1 MHFKIAMLSP
11 ALFLCVAAA
20 ACAEVV
26 DLQCEQTASA
36 EYKLTYR
43 FTADTHSVDILAS
56 TDPFS
61 EAASQKVVHTA
72 DTSITV
78 PAGKAGQRMYFFI
91 KPDHGSVREVSIRH
105 LPLQGTP
112 NFRDLGGYK
121 TADGKFV
128 RWGLLYRSGV
138 LTQLTG
144 QDFAY
149 LTPLGIRVVCDF
161 RTDEENKISPE
172 TWIPDAQVEHLH
184 LPIGADAN
192 NKTVMASWNAFLA
205 TNPGPQAIKQH
216 LIEAYSGFAF
226 TNAPEYAKVF
236 VQLKQDRLPLL
247 YHCTGGKDRTGIFS
261 ALLLLTLG
269 VPEKTVLQDYALT
282 NVYLT
287 QGLSKEAAHQML
299 VSSGN
304 QAMAKLSPDQS
315 KILMAADPDYLRST
329 LQAID
334 TKYGSFDNYRRDALG
349 VSDQD
354 VELLKAH
361 LLTDW

>member
-1 MHFKIAMLSP
+1 MHFKIAMLST

-78 PAGKAGQRMYFFI
+78 RAGNAGQRMYFFI

-192 NKTVMASWNAFLA
+192 NKTVMASWNASF
-205 TNPGPQAIKQH
+205 TCGP
-216 LIEAYSGFAF
+216 
-226 TNAPEYAKVF
+226 
-236 VQLKQDRLPLL
+236 
-247 YHCTGGKDRTGIFS
+247 
-261 ALLLLTLG
+261 
-269 VPEKTVLQDYALT
+269 
-282 NVYLT
+282 
-287 QGLSKEAAHQML
+287 
-299 VSSGN
+299 
-304 QAMAKLSPDQS
+304 
-315 KILMAADPDYLRST
+315 
-329 LQAID
+329 
-334 TKYGSFDNYRRDALG
+334 ALG
-349 VSDQD
+349 TPQRLRAFDSFSVKRSSSAPSTCSHDVPRCASRVSTTRTSETLSSANISGRAVSVPQRSGG
-354 VELLKAH
+354 LQSNF
-361 LLTDW
+361 LTVFKRSSSPS